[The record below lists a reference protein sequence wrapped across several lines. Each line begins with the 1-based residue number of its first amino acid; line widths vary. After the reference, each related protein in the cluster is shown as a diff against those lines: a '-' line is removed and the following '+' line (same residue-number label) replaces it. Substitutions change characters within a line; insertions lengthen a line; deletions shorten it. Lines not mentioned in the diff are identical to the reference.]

1 MLSRGFTATYHCGGS
16 KKHELHAFYS
26 PSCGIIP
33 DMQPES
39 NRPAASGIEQQV
51 APPVNT
57 SETVPSAPSVDSRL
71 ERGQERV
78 EQAAEG
84 GARVSDA
91 AAFAT
96 SMATPVVPVQQ
107 DPPQVAPPP
116 TTSTTPLVAGD
127 EDLIEKEWVDKAKE
141 IIEQTK
147 DDPHARTQKVNELQ
161 RDYLQKRY
169 GKVVGASE

>member
-1 MLSRGFTATYHCGGS
+1 MP
-16 KKHELHAFYS
+16 
-26 PSCGIIP
+26 PSIG
-33 DMQPES
+33 PES
-39 NRPAASGIEQQV
+39 
-51 APPVNT
+51 
-57 SETVPSAPSVDSRL
+57 VPSLPPLDSRL

-78 EQAAEG
+78 EQVAEAS
-84 GARVSDA
+84 ARVSDA
-91 AAFAT
+91 AAAAT
-96 SMATPVVPVQQ
+96 ATAIAQPAAPAQ
-107 DPPQVAPPP
+107 APPP
-116 TTSTTPLVAGD
+116 ADPAASSATPLVAAD